1 MNGMI
6 TKLLVGGVVAVA
18 GIVSVAQNLA
28 VSKAPVAGLT
38 AAATRAVTSQTDV
51 PAGLQERMD
60 AMVAAMEAGDAQ
72 AYAANYNMD
81 YLYRLVKG
89 QVEYDANLFGG
100 TAEDAQ
106 RLQQNLGKIASP
118 DALADAFAQSVNFRN
133 IGTVSLEG
141 IEISEDG
148 THAKAKLIQT
158 QNSNGQVIT
167 WPQWHYFD
175 NGWWQVD
182 D

>member
-1 MNGMI
+1 
-6 TKLLVGGVVAVA
+6 
-18 GIVSVAQNLA
+18 
-28 VSKAPVAGLT
+28 
-38 AAATRAVTSQTDV
+38 
-51 PAGLQERMD
+51 
-60 AMVAAMEAGDAQ
+60 MEAGDAQ

-158 QNSNGQVIT
+158 QNNNAQVIT
-167 WPQWHYFD
+167 SPQWHYFD

>member
-1 MNGMI
+1 MNGII
-6 TKLLVGGVVAVA
+6 TKLIVGGIVAAA
-18 GIVSVAQNLA
+18 GIVCVAQNLM
-28 VSKAPVAGLT
+28 VSKAPVTGLT
-38 AAATRAVTSQTDV
+38 ASVTRLATSQADL
-51 PAGLQERMD
+51 PAGLQKRMD
-60 AMVAAMEAGDAQ
+60 AMVEAMEAGDAQ

-89 QVEYDANLFGG
+89 QVEYDADRFGG
-100 TAEDAQ
+100 TAEDVQ

-118 DALADAFAQSVNFRN
+118 EALADAFAQSVNFQN
-133 IGTVSLEG
+133 IAAVSLEG

-158 QNSNGQVIT
+158 KTSNGQVIT
-167 WPQWHYFD
+167 SPEWHYFD